1 VSGTAVAAS
10 RRIRYYAVAM
20 SEQDETPRWLG
31 GCFLVSDFDL
41 VDPNFHRAVI
51 LMIDH
56 DEEGAF
62 GLVVNRPSPFTLGE
76 VVEGMDDSPASSIPV
91 YVGGPVQQN
100 ALFVLHEEPDAGD
113 GTEDAAEQPV
123 EGVAFEPA
131 TQPLM
136 DWLKGEWGDLPEAER
151 PAVRVYVGYSG
162 WASGQ
167 LEGELEADAWVVLRA
182 TREIV
187 FHPDPRN
194 AWAEA
199 LARTGP
205 LYQIILLTGFKPSMN

>member
-1 VSGTAVAAS
+1 MG
-10 RRIRYYAVAM
+10 
-20 SEQDETPRWLG
+20 EPNGTPRWLG
-31 GCFLVSDFDL
+31 GHFLLSDFDL
-41 VDPNFHRAVI
+41 ADPNFQRAVI

-62 GLVVNRPSPFTLGE
+62 GLVVNHPSPFTLGE
-76 VVEGMDDSPASSIPV
+76 VVEGLEDTPASSIPV

-100 ALFVLHEEPDAGD
+100 ALFVLHEDSAG
-113 GTEDAAEQPV
+113 GEGGEDAADQPV

-131 TQPLM
+131 TRSLL
-136 DWLKGEWGDLPEAER
+136 DWLKSEWAVLPEADR
-151 PAVRVYVGYSG
+151 PEVRFYVGYSG

-167 LEGELEADAWVVLRA
+167 LEGELEEEAWVVLRA

-187 FHPDPRN
+187 FHPDPGK

-199 LARTGP
+199 LSRTGP
-205 LYQIILLTGFKPSMN
+205 LYQIILQTGFKPSMN

>member
-1 VSGTAVAAS
+1 
-10 RRIRYYAVAM
+10 M
-20 SEQDETPRWLG
+20 SETGGTPRWLG

-41 VDPNFHRAVI
+41 VDPNFHRAVV

-76 VVEGMDDSPASSIPV
+76 VVEGLDDSPASSIPV

-100 ALFVLHEEPDAGD
+100 ALFVLHDERAGED
-113 GTEDAAEQPV
+113 GEAERPV

-131 TQPLM
+131 SQAM
-136 DWLKGEWGDLPEAER
+136 IDYLKGEWSSLPEGER
-151 PAVRVYVGYSG
+151 PAVRMYVGYSG
-162 WASGQ
+162 WSSGQ
-167 LEGELEADAWVVLRA
+167 LEGELAADAWVVLRA

-187 FHPDPRN
+187 FHPDPRS
-194 AWAEA
+194 AWTEA
-199 LARTGP
+199 LSRTGP

>member
-1 VSGTAVAAS
+1 MNEKG
-10 RRIRYYAVAM
+10 
-20 SEQDETPRWLG
+20 ETPRWLD

-41 VDPNFHRAVI
+41 VDPNFHRAVV

-76 VVEGMDDSPASSIPV
+76 VVEGMDDSPAASIPV

-100 ALFVLHEEPDAGD
+100 ALFVLRDERAVEDAG
-113 GTEDAAEQPV
+113 AERPV

-131 TQPLM
+131 SPAMIDYL
-136 DWLKGEWGDLPEAER
+136 LNEWSSLSEGER
-151 PAVRVYVGYSG
+151 PAVRMYVGYSG

-167 LEGELEADAWVVLRA
+167 LEGELAEDAWVVMRA

-187 FHPDPRN
+187 FHPDPRS
-194 AWAEA
+194 AWTEA

-205 LYQIILLTGFKPSMN
+205 LYQIILQTGFKPSMN

>member
-1 VSGTAVAAS
+1 
-10 RRIRYYAVAM
+10 M

-41 VDPNFHRAVI
+41 VDPNFHRAVV

-76 VVEGMDDSPASSIPV
+76 VIEGMDNSPASAIPV

-100 ALFVLHEEPDAGD
+100 ALFVLHEEGPAGA
-113 GTEDAAEQPV
+113 EEADAAEQLV

-131 TQPLM
+131 SQTLI
-136 DWLKGEWGDLPEAER
+136 DYLKGEWSRLPEGER
-151 PAVRVYVGYSG
+151 PAVRMYVGYSG

-167 LEGELEADAWVVLRA
+167 LEGELEADSWVVLRA

-187 FHPDPRN
+187 FHPDPQR

-205 LYQIILLTGFKPSMN
+205 LYQIILMTGFKPSMN

>member
-1 VSGTAVAAS
+1 
-10 RRIRYYAVAM
+10 M
-20 SEQDETPRWLG
+20 SDTGGTPRWLG

-41 VDPNFHRAVI
+41 VDPNFHRAVV

-76 VVEGMDDSPASSIPV
+76 VVEGLDGSPAASIPV

-100 ALFVLHEEPDAGD
+100 ALFVLRDERAA
-113 GTEDAAEQPV
+113 EDAEAERPV

-131 TQPLM
+131 SQAM
-136 DWLKGEWGDLPEAER
+136 IDYLKGEWSGLSEGER
-151 PAVRVYVGYSG
+151 PAVRMYVGYSG

-167 LEGELEADAWVVLRA
+167 LEGELAADAWVVMRA

-187 FHPDPRN
+187 FHPDPGS
-194 AWAEA
+194 AWTEA

-205 LYQIILLTGFKPSMN
+205 LYQIILQTGFKPSMN

>member
-1 VSGTAVAAS
+1 MG
-10 RRIRYYAVAM
+10 
-20 SEQDETPRWLG
+20 DKGETPRWLD

-41 VDPNFHRAVI
+41 VDPNFQRAVV

-100 ALFVLHEEPDAGD
+100 ALFVLHEEIHTGA
-113 GTEDAAEQPV
+113 EDEAEQPV

-136 DWLKGEWGDLPEAER
+136 DWLKDEWGALPE
-151 PAVRVYVGYSG
+151 
-162 WASGQ
+162 
-167 LEGELEADAWVVLRA
+167 
-182 TREIV
+182 
-187 FHPDPRN
+187 
-194 AWAEA
+194 
-199 LARTGP
+199 
-205 LYQIILLTGFKPSMN
+205 

>member
-1 VSGTAVAAS
+1 
-10 RRIRYYAVAM
+10 M
-20 SEQDETPRWLG
+20 SDTGETPRWLG
-31 GCFLVSDFDL
+31 GHFLVSDFDL
-41 VDPNFHRAVI
+41 VDPNFHRAVV

-76 VVEGMDDSPASSIPV
+76 VVEGLDGSPASSIPV

-100 ALFVLHEEPDAGD
+100 ALFVLHEEPRAD
-113 GTEDAAEQPV
+113 GGAEDAAEQPV
-123 EGVAFEPA
+123 EGVSFEPA

-162 WASGQ
+162 WSSGQ

-187 FHPDPRN
+187 FHPDPQN

>member
-1 VSGTAVAAS
+1 
-10 RRIRYYAVAM
+10 M
-20 SEQDETPRWLG
+20 SETGGTPRWLG

-41 VDPNFHRAVI
+41 VDPNFHRAVV

-76 VVEGMDDSPASSIPV
+76 VVEGMEDSPAGSIPV
-91 YVGGPVQQN
+91 YVGGPVQQD
-100 ALFVLHEEPDAGD
+100 ALFVLHEEPPAGAGGESAGGEDAG
-113 GTEDAAEQPV
+113 GEDAGGQPV
-123 EGVAFEPA
+123 EGVSFQPA
-131 TQPLM
+131 TQSLL
-136 DWLKGEWGDLPEAER
+136 DWLKGEWGELPEAER
-151 PAVRVYVGYSG
+151 PAVRFYVGYSG

-167 LEGELEADAWVVLRA
+167 LEGELDADAWVVLRA
-182 TREIV
+182 TRELV
-187 FHPDPRN
+187 FHPDPQK

-205 LYQIILLTGFKPSMN
+205 LYQIILQTGFKPSMN

>member
-1 VSGTAVAAS
+1 MG
-10 RRIRYYAVAM
+10 
-20 SEQDETPRWLG
+20 EPNGTPRWLG
-31 GCFLVSDFDL
+31 GHFLLSDFDL
-41 VDPNFHRAVI
+41 ADPNFQRAVI

-62 GLVVNRPSPFTLGE
+62 GLVVNHPSPFTLGE
-76 VVEGMDDSPASSIPV
+76 VVEGLEDTPASSIPV

-100 ALFVLHEEPDAGD
+100 ALFVLHEDSAG
-113 GTEDAAEQPV
+113 GEGGEDAADQPV

-131 TQPLM
+131 TRSLL
-136 DWLKGEWGDLPEAER
+136 DWLKSEWAELPEADR
-151 PAVRVYVGYSG
+151 PEVRFYVGYSG

-167 LEGELEADAWVVLRA
+167 LEGELEEEAWVVLRA

-187 FHPDPRN
+187 FHPDPGK

-199 LARTGP
+199 LSRTGP
-205 LYQIILLTGFKPSMN
+205 LYQIILQTGFKPSMN

>member
-1 VSGTAVAAS
+1 
-10 RRIRYYAVAM
+10 M
-20 SEQDETPRWLG
+20 SDTGGAPRWLG
-31 GCFLVSDFDL
+31 GCFLLSDFDL
-41 VDPNFHRAVI
+41 VDPNFHRTVV

-76 VVEGMDDSPASSIPV
+76 VVEGLDDSPAASIPV

-100 ALFVLHEEPDAGD
+100 ALFVLRDERAA
-113 GTEDAAEQPV
+113 EDAEVERPV
-123 EGVAFEPA
+123 AGVAFEPA
-131 TQPLM
+131 SPTM
-136 DWLKGEWGDLPEAER
+136 IEYLKGEWSSLPEDER
-151 PAVRVYVGYSG
+151 PAVRMYVGYSG

-167 LEGELEADAWVVLRA
+167 LEGELAADAWVVMRA

-187 FHPDPRN
+187 FHPDPRS
-194 AWAEA
+194 AWTEA

-205 LYQIILLTGFKPSMN
+205 LYQIILQTGFKPSMN

>member
-1 VSGTAVAAS
+1 
-10 RRIRYYAVAM
+10 M
-20 SEQDETPRWLG
+20 SEPEETPRWLG

-41 VDPNFHRAVI
+41 VDPNFHRAVV

-76 VVEGMDDSPASSIPV
+76 VVEGLDDSPASSIPV

-100 ALFVLHEEPDAGD
+100 ALFVLHEETRADAEA
-113 GTEDAAEQPV
+113 EDTTEQPV
-123 EGVAFEPA
+123 EGVTFEPA

-136 DWLKGEWGDLPEAER
+136 DWLKSEWGELPEAER
-151 PAVRVYVGYSG
+151 PAVRIYVGYSG

-167 LEGELEADAWVVLRA
+167 LEGELETDAWVVLRA

-194 AWAEA
+194 AWTEA

>member
-1 VSGTAVAAS
+1 MGDTGG
-10 RRIRYYAVAM
+10 
-20 SEQDETPRWLG
+20 TPRWLD

-41 VDPNFHRAVI
+41 VDPNFHRAVV

-76 VVEGMDDSPASSIPV
+76 VVEGLDDSPASSIPV

-100 ALFVLHEEPDAGD
+100 ALFVLRDER
-113 GTEDAAEQPV
+113 AAEDTEAERPV

-131 TQPLM
+131 SPAMIDYL
-136 DWLKGEWGDLPEAER
+136 LNEWSSLPDVER
-151 PAVRVYVGYSG
+151 PAVRMYVGYSG

-167 LEGELEADAWVVLRA
+167 LEGELAADSWVVMRA

-187 FHPDPRN
+187 FHPDPHST
-194 AWAEA
+194 WTEA

-205 LYQIILLTGFKPSMN
+205 LYQIILQTGFKPSMN

>member
-1 VSGTAVAAS
+1 
-10 RRIRYYAVAM
+10 M
-20 SEQDETPRWLG
+20 SESQATPRWLG
-31 GCFLVSDFDL
+31 GHFLISDFDL
-41 VDPNFHRAVI
+41 VDPNFHRAVV

-76 VVEGMDDSPASSIPV
+76 VVEGMEDSAAAAIPV

-100 ALFVLHEEPDAGD
+100 ALFVLHEERPPD
-113 GTEDAAEQPV
+113 DAADEADEQPV
-123 EGVAFEPA
+123 AGVSFQPA
-131 TQPLM
+131 TQGLM
-136 DWLKGEWGDLPEAER
+136 DWLKGEWGELPEDDR

-162 WASGQ
+162 WGSGQ
-167 LEGELEADAWVVLRA
+167 LEGELAADAWVVLRA

-187 FHPDPRN
+187 FHPDPSN

-199 LARTGP
+199 LGRTGP
-205 LYQIILLTGFKPSMN
+205 LYQIILQTGFKPSMN

>member
-1 VSGTAVAAS
+1 
-10 RRIRYYAVAM
+10 M
-20 SEQDETPRWLG
+20 SDKGETPRWLD

-41 VDPNFHRAVI
+41 VDPNFHRAVV

-100 ALFVLHEEPDAGD
+100 ALFVLHEERPAETGSDDAV
-113 GTEDAAEQPV
+113 EQPV

-136 DWLKGEWGDLPEAER
+136 DWLKREWGELPEAER
-151 PAVRVYVGYSG
+151 PAVRFYVGYSG

-187 FHPDPRN
+187 FHPDPLK

-205 LYQIILLTGFKPSMN
+205 LYQIILQTGFKPSMN

>member
-1 VSGTAVAAS
+1 MRDTDGA
-10 RRIRYYAVAM
+10 
-20 SEQDETPRWLG
+20 PRWLG
-31 GCFLVSDFDL
+31 GCFLLSDFDL
-41 VDPNFHRAVI
+41 VDPNFHRTVV

-76 VVEGMDDSPASSIPV
+76 VVEGLDDSPAASIPV

-100 ALFVLHEEPDAGD
+100 ALFVLRDERAA
-113 GTEDAAEQPV
+113 EDAEVERPV
-123 EGVAFEPA
+123 AGVAFEPA
-131 TQPLM
+131 SPTMIDYL
-136 DWLKGEWGDLPEAER
+136 LNEWSSLPEDER
-151 PAVRVYVGYSG
+151 PAVRMYVGYSG

-167 LEGELEADAWVVLRA
+167 LEGELAADAWVVMRA

-187 FHPDPRN
+187 FHPDPRS
-194 AWAEA
+194 AWTEA

-205 LYQIILLTGFKPSMN
+205 LYQIILQTGFKPSMN

>member
-1 VSGTAVAAS
+1 MG
-10 RRIRYYAVAM
+10 
-20 SEQDETPRWLG
+20 EQDGTPRWLG
-31 GCFLVSDFDL
+31 GHFLVSDFDL
-41 VDPNFHRAVI
+41 VDPNFHQSVV

-100 ALFVLHEEPDAGD
+100 ALFVLHEESPGSPGTDDAPD
-113 GTEDAAEQPV
+113 QPV

-131 TQPLM
+131 TQSLL
-136 DWLKGEWGDLPEAER
+136 DWLKGEWADLPEADR
-151 PAVRVYVGYSG
+151 PAVRFYVGYSG

-167 LEGELEADAWVVLRA
+167 LEGELVADAWVVLKA

-187 FHPDPRN
+187 FHPDPAK
-194 AWAEA
+194 AWTDA

-205 LYQIILLTGFKPSMN
+205 LYQIILQTGFKPSMN

>member
-1 VSGTAVAAS
+1 MNDKG
-10 RRIRYYAVAM
+10 
-20 SEQDETPRWLG
+20 ETPRWLD

-41 VDPNFHRAVI
+41 VDPNFHRAVV

-100 ALFVLHEEPDAGD
+100 ALFVLHEERPAETVSDDAV
-113 GTEDAAEQPV
+113 EQPV

-136 DWLKGEWGDLPEAER
+136 DWLKSEWGELPEAER
-151 PAVRVYVGYSG
+151 PAVRFYVGYSG

-187 FHPDPRN
+187 FHPDPQK
-194 AWAEA
+194 AWAEV

-205 LYQIILLTGFKPSMN
+205 LYQIILQTGFKPSMN

>member
-1 VSGTAVAAS
+1 MG
-10 RRIRYYAVAM
+10 
-20 SEQDETPRWLG
+20 EQNNIPRWLG
-31 GCFLVSDFDL
+31 GHFLVSDVDL
-41 VDPNFHRAVI
+41 ADPNFQRAVI

-76 VVEGMDDSPASSIPV
+76 VVEGLEDTPASSIPV

-100 ALFVLHEEPDAGD
+100 ALFVLHERSPEDERGD
-113 GTEDAAEQPV
+113 DDEEQPV
-123 EGVAFEPA
+123 QGVAFAPA
-131 TQPLM
+131 TRPLL
-136 DWLKGEWGDLPEAER
+136 DWLRSEWGGLPEDDR
-151 PAVRVYVGYSG
+151 PAVRFYVGYSG

-167 LEGELEADAWVVLRA
+167 LEGELEEDAWVVLRA

-187 FHPDPRN
+187 FHPDPRE

-205 LYQIILLTGFKPSMN
+205 LYQIILQTGFKPSMN

>member
-1 VSGTAVAAS
+1 
-10 RRIRYYAVAM
+10 M
-20 SEQDETPRWLG
+20 SDKGETPRWLD

-41 VDPNFHRAVI
+41 VDPNFHRAVV

-76 VVEGMDDSPASSIPV
+76 VVEGMNDSPASSIPV

-100 ALFVLHEEPDAGD
+100 ALFVLHEERPDDAGSD
-113 GTEDAAEQPV
+113 GAAEQPV

-131 TQPLM
+131 TQSLM
-136 DWLKGEWGDLPEAER
+136 DWLKSEWGELPEAER
-151 PAVRVYVGYSG
+151 PAVRFYVGYSG

-187 FHPDPRN
+187 FHPDPQK
-194 AWAEA
+194 AWAEV

-205 LYQIILLTGFKPSMN
+205 LYQIILQTGFKPSMN

>member
-1 VSGTAVAAS
+1 MG
-10 RRIRYYAVAM
+10 
-20 SEQDETPRWLG
+20 EPEGTPRWLG
-31 GCFLVSDFDL
+31 GHFLVSDYDL
-41 VDPNFHRAVI
+41 ADPNFQRAVI

-76 VVEGMDDSPASSIPV
+76 VVEGLDDTPASSIPV

-100 ALFVLHEEPDAGD
+100 ALFVLHDEPTG
-113 GTEDAAEQPV
+113 GEGGEGAADQPV

-131 TQPLM
+131 TQSLL
-136 DWLKGEWGDLPEAER
+136 DWLNSEWAELPEADR
-151 PAVRVYVGYSG
+151 PAVRFYVGYSG

-167 LEGELEADAWVVLRA
+167 LEGELEEEAWVVLRA
-182 TREIV
+182 TRELV
-187 FHPDPRN
+187 FHPDPRK

-205 LYQIILLTGFKPSMN
+205 LYQIILQTGFKPSMN

>member
-1 VSGTAVAAS
+1 
-10 RRIRYYAVAM
+10 M
-20 SEQDETPRWLG
+20 SEPDGAPRWLG
-31 GCFLVSDFDL
+31 GHFLVSDFDL

-76 VVEGMDDSPASSIPV
+76 VIEGMDASPAASIPV

-100 ALFVLHEEPDAGD
+100 ALFVLREEPLGST
-113 GTEDAAEQPV
+113 GGEDADEQPV
-123 EGVAFEPA
+123 EGVSFDPA

-136 DWLKGEWGDLPEAER
+136 DWLKGEWVGLPEAER

-162 WASGQ
+162 WAAGQ
-167 LEGELEADAWVVLRA
+167 LEGELAADAWVVLRA

-187 FHPDPRN
+187 FHPDPSS

-205 LYQIILLTGFKPSMN
+205 LYQIILQTGFKPSMN

>member
-1 VSGTAVAAS
+1 
-10 RRIRYYAVAM
+10 M
-20 SEQDETPRWLG
+20 SDTGGTPRWLG

-41 VDPNFHRAVI
+41 VDPNFHRTVV

-76 VVEGMDDSPASSIPV
+76 VVEGMGDSPASTIPV
-91 YVGGPVQQN
+91 YVGGPVQQD
-100 ALFVLHEEPDAGD
+100 ALFVLHEERPADAAGAD
-113 GTEDAAEQPV
+113 EAEAAEQPV

-131 TQPLM
+131 TQSLM
-136 DWLKGEWGDLPEAER
+136 DWLKGEWGELPEAER
-151 PAVRVYVGYSG
+151 PAVRFYVGYSG

-187 FHPDPRN
+187 FHPDPQK

-205 LYQIILLTGFKPSMN
+205 LYQIILQTGFKPSMN